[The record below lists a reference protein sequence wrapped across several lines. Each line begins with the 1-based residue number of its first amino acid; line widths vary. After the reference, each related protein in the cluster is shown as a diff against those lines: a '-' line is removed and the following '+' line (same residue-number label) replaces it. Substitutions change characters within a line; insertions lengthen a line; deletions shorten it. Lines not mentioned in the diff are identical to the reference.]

1 LRRLRNILVLLA
13 ALSGSLSFSQTA
25 KNGFF
30 HSQSVNGEI
39 KMEGLYREQK
49 SIIGDVYEDQ
59 RSLYFIGGIMINTAS
74 YLWNPDLINFN
85 LDVEYN
91 PESRNETYLLVPDR
105 SEIRTL
111 KKLDFRT
118 AIFRNKSVS
127 LNGFVN
133 LNETYFNRELLTNI
147 KTDNSQWGG
156 MLSLNNKVLPATLSF
171 RQTDWT
177 QKELQTG
184 RDFSMSQNNILGR
197 ISKTFRKSDTNELL
211 YSRDDYTYNYAGA
224 QAVSNI
230 INRVSLN
237 DIFYFDRARKYNY
250 SSMLSYYDQEGD
262 NPFNKIDAVERLTFD
277 LPANL
282 RLTGGYTYY
291 RLQDPTQVLS
301 QNRIAGSLNH
311 RLFESLTSNIFS
323 DYSDITQTV
332 YNEKTLRAGI
342 DLNYT
347 KKVGKGRINL
357 GYRYYRSYSD
367 MAGVSAPVRI
377 MNEEHV
383 LSDAKI
389 VMLEKPYV
397 DLLTLQIK
405 DVSGIIIYQLNF
417 DYTVTVINNYV
428 ELQRVPG
435 GQIADNQLIIAE
447 YTATQPGSYSYTAD
461 NNSVAASIQF
471 FGKLFEIYY
480 RGSFQNYTNLI
491 ATDFLTLNYY
501 DQNVYGGRIDVG
513 FAGIGAEYDD
523 YKSNIIPYKRYR
535 YYVDLNWS
543 FRSKLLVSVNGNYI
557 DYKVIDDDV
566 NQQYVNLTGK
576 ISYNF
581 NFRTKLDIEGGYL
594 RQRGKNIDLDL
605 FTSRLSISSSFRQL
619 HFKTGVEM
627 YDRQYLNSDF
637 SFLGT
642 FIEIVR
648 KF

>member
-1 LRRLRNILVLLA
+1 
-13 ALSGSLSFSQTA
+13 
-25 KNGFF
+25 
-30 HSQSVNGEI
+30 
-39 KMEGLYREQK
+39 
-49 SIIGDVYEDQ
+49 
-59 RSLYFIGGIMINTAS
+59 
-74 YLWNPDLINFN
+74 
-85 LDVEYN
+85 
-91 PESRNETYLLVPDR
+91 
-105 SEIRTL
+105 
-111 KKLDFRT
+111 
-118 AIFRNKSVS
+118 
-127 LNGFVN
+127 
-133 LNETYFNRELLTNI
+133 
-147 KTDNSQWGG
+147 
-156 MLSLNNKVLPATLSF
+156 
-171 RQTDWT
+171 
-177 QKELQTG
+177 
-184 RDFSMSQNNILGR
+184 
-197 ISKTFRKSDTNELL
+197 
-211 YSRDDYTYNYAGA
+211 
-224 QAVSNI
+224 
-230 INRVSLN
+230 
-237 DIFYFDRARKYNY
+237 
-250 SSMLSYYDQEGD
+250 
-262 NPFNKIDAVERLTFD
+262 
-277 LPANL
+277 
-282 RLTGGYTYY
+282 
-291 RLQDPTQVLS
+291 
-301 QNRIAGSLNH
+301 
-311 RLFESLTSNIFS
+311 
-323 DYSDITQTV
+323 
-332 YNEKTLRAGI
+332 
-342 DLNYT
+342 
-347 KKVGKGRINL
+347 
-357 GYRYYRSYSD
+357 